1 MSLSIAHLDANP
13 EPQDGEEII
22 ALQVTVAQPQ
32 KRGDAEGW
40 RARARCEETGRV
52 IGRWMG
58 DCPLSVVQSALLW
71 LSLHPW
77 EVVSDEEGMDYGEIL
92 EKVERP
98 ISNDQIHVRDL
109 LDRIATNLPGRPS
122 EIRNSV
128 TGARI
133 RRRTLALSGP
143 AAVAEDDADDD
154 VDDDTND
161 VDDVD
166 GTEGDDV
173 EDVESE
179 AEEVRPSRRGIMEA
193 RRGIMEARAEQAERN
208 RLLQKALA
216 LAQAGRDVDGL
227 AQSLERRM
235 DADLAETFRAYLA
248 VHPPAPEPRAKPG
261 RSALASSPEMSVEAE
276 DEIARYAVGDESGVR
291 AKLDRTAARAVRE
304 RARVEA
310 ALAANARQAARRE
323 ALGPVR
329 PAVAPAPAVAP
340 PAVAAAPAVVPA
352 APVAVA
358 APAVAPAAVKPKS
371 RRKPGLSVVEPT
383 AAG

>member
-22 ALQVTVAQPQ
+22 ALLVTVAQPQ

-133 RRRTLALSGP
+133 RRRTLALTGP
-143 AAVAEDDADDD
+143 AAVAEDDTDDD
-154 VDDDTND
+154 AND

-166 GTEGDDV
+166 GAEGDDV
-173 EDVESE
+173 EDVEPE
-179 AEEVRPSRRGIMEA
+179 VEEVRPSRRGT
-193 RRGIMEARAEQAERN
+193 MEARAEQAERN

-323 ALGPVR
+323 TLGPVR

-340 PAVAAAPAVVPA
+340 PAVPAAPAVVPA

-358 APAVAPAAVKPKS
+358 APVVAPAAVKPKS
-371 RRKPGLSVVEPT
+371 RRKPGLSVVEPA

>member
-22 ALQVTVAQPQ
+22 ALLVTVAQPQ

-133 RRRTLALSGP
+133 RRRTLALTGP
-143 AAVAEDDADDD
+143 AAVAEDDTDDD
-154 VDDDTND
+154 AND

-166 GTEGDDV
+166 GAEGDDV
-173 EDVESE
+173 EDVEPE
-179 AEEVRPSRRGIMEA
+179 VEEVRPSRRGT
-193 RRGIMEARAEQAERN
+193 MEARAEQAERN

-235 DADLAETFRAYLA
+235 DADLAETFRVAYLA

-358 APAVAPAAVKPKS
+358 APVVAPAAVKPKS
-371 RRKPGLSVVEPT
+371 RRKPGLSVVEPA

>member
-22 ALQVTVAQPQ
+22 ALLVTVAQPQ

-133 RRRTLALSGP
+133 RRRTLALTGP

-166 GTEGDDV
+166 GAEGDDV
-173 EDVESE
+173 NDVEPE
-179 AEEVRPSRRGIMEA
+179 VEEIRPSRRAMEA
-193 RRGIMEARAEQAERN
+193 RRAEQAERN

-235 DADLAETFRAYLA
+235 DADLAETFRVAILA

-261 RSALASSPEMSVEAE
+261 RSALAPSPEMSVEAE
-276 DEIARYAVGDESGVR
+276 EEIARYGVGDESGVR

-329 PAVAPAPAVAP
+329 PAVAPAPAVVP
-340 PAVAAAPAVVPA
+340 PVVAAAPAVVPA

-371 RRKPGLSVVEPT
+371 RRKPGLSVVEPA

>member
-22 ALQVTVAQPQ
+22 ALLVTVAQPQ

-133 RRRTLALSGP
+133 RRRTLALTGP
-143 AAVAEDDADDD
+143 AAVAEDDTDDD
-154 VDDDTND
+154 AND

-166 GTEGDDV
+166 GAEGDDV
-173 EDVESE
+173 EDVEPE
-179 AEEVRPSRRGIMEA
+179 VEEVRPSRRGT
-193 RRGIMEARAEQAERN
+193 MEARAEQAERN

-235 DADLAETFRAYLA
+235 DADLAETFRVAYLA

-323 ALGPVR
+323 TLGPVR

-340 PAVAAAPAVVPA
+340 PAVPAAPAVVPA

-358 APAVAPAAVKPKS
+358 APVVAPAAVKPKS
-371 RRKPGLSVVEPT
+371 RRKPGLSVVEPA

>member
-22 ALQVTVAQPQ
+22 ALLVTVAQPQ

-133 RRRTLALSGP
+133 RRRTLALTGP

-166 GTEGDDV
+166 GAEGDDV
-173 EDVESE
+173 NDVEPE
-179 AEEVRPSRRGIMEA
+179 VEEIRPSRRAMEA
-193 RRGIMEARAEQAERN
+193 RRAEQAERN

-235 DADLAETFRAYLA
+235 DADLAETFRVAYLA

-261 RSALASSPEMSVEAE
+261 RSALAPSPEMSVEAE
-276 DEIARYAVGDESGVR
+276 EEIARYGVGDESGVR

-329 PAVAPAPAVAP
+329 PAVAPAPAVVP
-340 PAVAAAPAVVPA
+340 PVVAAAPAVVPA

-371 RRKPGLSVVEPT
+371 RRKPGLSVVEPA